1 MQYLSQ
7 FLIMEIDFYK
17 NISEKNKIGKKLLNK
32 LTLNGNLREE
42 SSVINP
48 TILVEYSNLSVYN
61 YAYIPNFNRYYFV
74 SEITSVRNGLWRVSL
89 KCDVLESFKKDI
101 LNLSCIVDKQQN
113 QSYNNYIDDGSYIN
127 RADSFVE
134 IANYQNGFNS
144 SGEFILIT
152 AGAI

>member
-1 MQYLSQ
+1 MQ
-7 FLIMEIDFYK
+7 IKFYY
-17 NISEKNKIGKKLLNK
+17 NSSEKNKIGKSLLK
-32 LTLNGNLREE
+32 ELTMDGNLRDEC
-42 SSVINP
+42 SVISP
-48 TILVEYSNLSVYN
+48 TILVEHSNLSDYN
-61 YAYIPNFNRYYFV
+61 YVYIPEFKRYYF
-74 SEITSVRNGLWRVSL
+74 ITEMTIVRNNLWRISL
-89 KCDVLESFKKDI
+89 KVDVLESFKSDI

-134 IANYQNGFNS
+134 ISNYQNGFNS

>member
-1 MQYLSQ
+1 MQ
-7 FLIMEIDFYK
+7 IKFYK
-17 NISEKNKIGKKLLNK
+17 NSSEKNKIGKSLSSE
-32 LTLNGNLREE
+32 LTLNGNLRDEC
-42 SSVINP
+42 SITSP
-48 TILVEYSNLSVYN
+48 SILVEATSLVDYN
-61 YAYIPNFNRYYFV
+61 YCYIPEFKRYYFI
-74 SEITSVRNGLWRVSL
+74 SDIISVRNNLWRVSL

-113 QSYNNYIDDGSYIN
+113 QSYSNNIDDGSYIN

>member
-1 MQYLSQ
+1 MQ
-7 FLIMEIDFYK
+7 IEFYK
-17 NISEKNKIGKKLLNK
+17 NSSEKNKIGKFLSSV
-32 LTLNGNLREE
+32 LTLNGNLRDEC
-42 SSVINP
+42 SITSP
-48 TILVEYSNLSVYN
+48 SILVEATSLVDYN
-61 YAYIPNFNRYYFV
+61 YCYIPEFKRYYFI
-74 SEITSVRNGLWRVSL
+74 SDITSVRNNLWRVSL

-113 QSYNNYIDDGSYIN
+113 QNYSNNIDDGSYIN

>member
-1 MQYLSQ
+1 MQ
-7 FLIMEIDFYK
+7 IKFYK
-17 NISEKNKIGKKLLNK
+17 NSSEKNKIGKSLSSE
-32 LTLNGNLREE
+32 LTLNGNLRDEC
-42 SSVINP
+42 SINSP
-48 TILVEYSNLSVYN
+48 SILVEANSLVDYN
-61 YAYIPNFNRYYFV
+61 YCYIPEFKRYYFI
-74 SEITSVRNGLWRVSL
+74 SDITSVRNNLWRVSL

-113 QSYNNYIDDGSYIN
+113 QSYSNNIDDGSYVN

>member
-1 MQYLSQ
+1 MQ
-7 FLIMEIDFYK
+7 INFYK
-17 NISEKNKIGKKLLNK
+17 NSSEKNKIGKSLSNE
-32 LTLNGNLREE
+32 LTLNGNLRDEC
-42 SSVINP
+42 SITSP
-48 TILVEYSNLSVYN
+48 SILVEATSLVDYN
-61 YAYIPNFNRYYFV
+61 YCYIPEFKRYYFI
-74 SEITSVRNGLWRVSL
+74 SDITSVRNNLWRVSL
-89 KCDVLESFKKDI
+89 KCDVLESFKTDI

-113 QSYNNYIDDGSYIN
+113 QSYSNNIDDGSYIN

>member
-1 MQYLSQ
+1 MK
-7 FLIMEIDFYK
+7 IEFYK
-17 NISEKNKIGKKLLNK
+17 NSSEKNKIGKFLSSV
-32 LTLNGNLREE
+32 LTLNGNLRDEC
-42 SSVINP
+42 SITSP
-48 TILVEYSNLSVYN
+48 SILVEATSLVDYN
-61 YAYIPNFNRYYFV
+61 YCYIPEFKRYYFI
-74 SEITSVRNGLWRVSL
+74 SDITSVRNNLWRVSL

-113 QSYNNYIDDGSYIN
+113 QSYSNYIDDGSYIN

>member
-1 MQYLSQ
+1 MQ
-7 FLIMEIDFYK
+7 INFYK
-17 NISEKNKIGKKLLNK
+17 NSSEKNKIGKFLSSV
-32 LTLNGNLREE
+32 LTLNGNLRDEC
-42 SSVINP
+42 SITSP
-48 TILVEYSNLSVYN
+48 SILVEATSLVDYN
-61 YAYIPNFNRYYFV
+61 YCYIPEFKRYYFI
-74 SEITSVRNGLWRVSL
+74 SDITSVRNNLWRVSL
-89 KCDVLESFKKDI
+89 KCDVLESFKSDI

-113 QSYNNYIDDGSYIN
+113 QSYSNNIDDGSYIN

>member
-1 MQYLSQ
+1 
-7 FLIMEIDFYK
+7 MEIDFYK
-17 NISEKNKIGKKLLNK
+17 NLSEKNKIGKKLINK
-32 LTLNGNLREE
+32 LSLNGNLREE

-48 TILVEYSNLSVYN
+48 TILVEHSNLSVYN
-61 YAYIPNFNRYYFV
+61 YAHIPNFNRYYFV

-101 LNLSCIVDKQQN
+101 LNLNCIVDKQQN
-113 QSYNNYIDDGSYIN
+113 QSYSNYIDDGSYIN

-134 IANYQNGFNS
+134 IANYQKGFNS
-144 SGEFILIT
+144 NGEFILIT

>member
-1 MQYLSQ
+1 MQ
-7 FLIMEIDFYK
+7 INFYK
-17 NISEKNKIGKKLLNK
+17 NSSEKNKIGKFLSSV
-32 LTLNGNLREE
+32 LTLNGNLRDEC
-42 SSVINP
+42 SITSP
-48 TILVEYSNLSVYN
+48 SILVEANSLVDYN
-61 YAYIPNFNRYYFV
+61 YCYIPEFKRYYFI
-74 SEITSVRNGLWRVSL
+74 SDITSVRNNLWRVSL
-89 KCDVLESFKKDI
+89 KCDVLESFKSDI

-113 QSYNNYIDDGSYIN
+113 QSYSNNIDDGSYIN

>member
-1 MQYLSQ
+1 MQ
-7 FLIMEIDFYK
+7 IKFYK
-17 NISEKNKIGKKLLNK
+17 NSSEKNKIGKSLSNE
-32 LTLNGNLREE
+32 LTLNGNLRDEC
-42 SSVINP
+42 SITSP
-48 TILVEYSNLSVYN
+48 SILVEATSLVNYN
-61 YAYIPNFNRYYFV
+61 YCYIPEFKRYYFINDV
-74 SEITSVRNGLWRVSL
+74 VSVRNNLWRVSL

-152 AGAI
+152 AGG